1 MVRPSNAGGKTLRH
15 WAKSFVNYV
24 ASLPG
29 GILHLLFDD
38 YRYQYSI
45 PTKNRAVVD
54 VERDINHLDQELPS
68 TAEWDEFLMN
78 SNNKFKLVTI
88 LVDYILSNECKISKT
103 VYINKQTT
111 C

>member
-1 MVRPSNAGGKTLRH
+1 M
-15 WAKSFVNYV
+15 
-24 ASLPG
+24 SLPG
-29 GILHLLFDD
+29 GTLHLLFND
-38 YRYQYSI
+38 YRYEYSI

-88 LVDYILSNECKISKT
+88 LVDYILSDECKIRLYT
-103 VYINKQTT
+103 
-111 C
+111 